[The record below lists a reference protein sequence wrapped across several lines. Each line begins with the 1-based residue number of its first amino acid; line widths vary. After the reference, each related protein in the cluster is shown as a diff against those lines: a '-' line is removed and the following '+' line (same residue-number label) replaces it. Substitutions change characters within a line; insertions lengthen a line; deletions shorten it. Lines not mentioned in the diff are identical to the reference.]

1 MWGVIVGSASVGSDA
16 ARGGWGD
23 PSAEILVAMALSAM
37 TGCPSM
43 QRPSFTLGAQ
53 CQQRCG
59 LLNGKVAA

>member
-43 QRPSFTLGAQ
+43 
-53 CQQRCG
+53 
-59 LLNGKVAA
+59 